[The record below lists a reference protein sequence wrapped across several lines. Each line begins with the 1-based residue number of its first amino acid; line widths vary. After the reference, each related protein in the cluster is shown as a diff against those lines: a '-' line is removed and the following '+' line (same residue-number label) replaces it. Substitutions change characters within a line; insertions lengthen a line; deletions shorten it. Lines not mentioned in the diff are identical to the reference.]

1 MNLDILLKNKKLDLT
16 KKIKT
21 ARHIDRGDKENPV
34 DIHQLY
40 QTGYLDEFQSFQ
52 ESNVFKE
59 CNYILSFLALE
70 KGMSLF
76 VGAYEVLG
84 VKHVN
89 GLPDTVDAPYRGI
102 AKTKAKYYYDLKK
115 LHGFEDIEGR
125 LIVNNVQYYPWYGI
139 YKHNCEVIQMM
150 PPGYTGIAPDYLDMN
165 LPFYKVVELC
175 NSPYSNTSWYDKL
188 SSVKGIYLILD
199 EYDGKMYIGAAYG
212 EKGIWGRWREYAKS
226 NGTGGNKL
234 LKEIIKNA
242 PYRSQRFRFSILQV
256 FPMNVRKED
265 IQEKERIWKS
275 KLGSMSF
282 GLNLN

>member
-1 MNLDILLKNKKLDLT
+1 MNLDMLLKNKKLDLT
-16 KKIKT
+16 KEIKT
-21 ARHIDRGDKENPV
+21 ARHINRGDKENPV

-52 ESNVFKE
+52 ELNVFKG
-59 CNYILSFLALE
+59 CKYILSFLALE
-70 KGMSLF
+70 KGVSLF
-76 VGAYEVLG
+76 IGAYEVLG
-84 VKHVN
+84 VNRVN
-89 GLPDTVDAPYRGI
+89 GLPDTIDAPYRGI
-102 AKTKAKYYYDLKK
+102 AKTKAKYHYDLEK
-115 LHGFEDIEGR
+115 LTGFEDIEGR
-125 LIVNNVQYYPWYGI
+125 LIVNNVQYYPWYGT

-175 NSPYSNTSWYDKL
+175 NSPYSNPSWYDKL

-212 EKGIWGRWREYAKS
+212 EKGIWGRWRDYAKS

-234 LKEIIKNA
+234 LKEIIQDA